1 MLLPIPDRSVETRST
16 SQAPYQAACP
26 ARINELEKSNSSM
39 QLTRAADYGV
49 RVMIYLAGLPDNER
63 AMLPS
68 LAVATGA
75 PPSFLSK
82 VLQALSRAGLIASR
96 RGQSGG
102 FQIVSLGRQ
111 ASIRNV
117 IEAIDGPITLNLCL
131 VNGESC
137 SRKSWCPAHPVWA
150 RAQQAMLQVLD
161 TAMIADLA
169 L

>member
-1 MLLPIPDRSVETRST
+1 MLHPVPDRSVESACT
-16 SQAPYQAACP
+16 SPAQNQTTCP
-26 ARINELEKSNSSM
+26 AGTNELEKSNSSM

-49 RVMIYLAGLPDNER
+49 RVMIYLAGLPDRER

-96 RGQSGG
+96 RGQFGG
-102 FQIVSLGRQ
+102 FQIVPLGRQ
-111 ASIRNV
+111 ASIRTV

-137 SRKSWCPAHPVWA
+137 SRKTWCPAHPVWA

-169 L
+169 K

>member
-1 MLLPIPDRSVETRST
+1 M
-16 SQAPYQAACP
+16 
-26 ARINELEKSNSSM
+26 
-39 QLTRAADYGV
+39 
-49 RVMIYLAGLPDNER
+49 
-63 AMLPS
+63 
-68 LAVATGA
+68 ATGA

-82 VLQALSRAGLIASR
+82 VLQALSRTGLIASR

-161 TAMIADLA
+161 TAMTVSYTHLDVYKRQTRACPQKRCFCK
-169 L
+169 